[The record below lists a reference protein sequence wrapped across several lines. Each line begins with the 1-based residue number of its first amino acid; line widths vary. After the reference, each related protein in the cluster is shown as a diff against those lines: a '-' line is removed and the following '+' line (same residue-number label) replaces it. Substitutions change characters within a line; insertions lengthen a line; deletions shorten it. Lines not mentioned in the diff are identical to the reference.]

1 MRQYVKEQKYRI
13 DNYSSPDEGL
23 IMTSITS
30 KQFDDKKLGIEFQ
43 SINETGIRLQ
53 IEGHE
58 PISAGLVRLGFY
70 EQGAAEVLAALQAFV
85 DVVLRKV

>member
-1 MRQYVKEQKYRI
+1 MTAQTNKYRV
-13 DNYSSPDEGL
+13 DDYRSPEEGS
-23 IMTSITS
+23 IITSITS
-30 KQFDDKKLGIEFQ
+30 KQFEDKNLGIEFQ
-43 SINETGIRLQ
+43 SANEAGIRLQ
-53 IEGHE
+53 IDGHE